1 MSPATGCQCLGESTQ
16 PLSALFPGVAAN
28 MPTSAVFCHNPEQG
42 LQPER
47 AGARLVCRNW
57 QPPCKHQGWQTTP
70 APPGPCH
77 VGSIEVP
84 SRSTSQGPRE
94 EAAENTAC
102 TEPVVTPTA
111 ASPFPRKPWEPFF
124 EFLLIL
130 ATPAP
135 PPGTGLR
142 EQDLR
147 TLHLA
152 VGAYTALQLKTPAPK
167 WGQAHGGGG
176 EGNPL

>member
-1 MSPATGCQCLGESTQ
+1 M
-16 PLSALFPGVAAN
+16 
-28 MPTSAVFCHNPEQG
+28 
-42 LQPER
+42 
-47 AGARLVCRNW
+47 
-57 QPPCKHQGWQTTP
+57 
-70 APPGPCH
+70 
-77 VGSIEVP
+77 P

-152 VGAYTALQLKTPAPK
+152 VGAYTTLQLKTPAPK

-176 EGNPL
+176 EGNPLGLTGLTPPPHNQQLGLQPVSSPGRPQDPRQQAWPHPDHFPPPFTIPPPPPPFQG